1 MIDFVYNTDFQIENQ
16 GVFSKWLVEVAAA
29 ENCLIHDLVFLFV
42 SDQELLTMNKKY
54 LKHNYFTDVITFGEL
69 EDDKISGNIAI
80 SVDRVLDNSKT
91 YGVRFDE
98 ELKRVMVHGLLHIV
112 GYNDKT
118 KKEKLT
124 MSQKETDALKM
135 FHVKQV

>member
-1 MIDFVYNTDFQIENQ
+1 MIDFVYNTDFQIENHK
-16 GVFSKWLVEVAAA
+16 VFSRWLVEVAAA

-42 SDQELLTMNKKY
+42 SDQELLAMNKKH

-69 EDDKISGNIAI
+69 EGDKISGNIAI
-80 SVDRVLDNSKT
+80 SIDRVLDNSKT

-98 ELKRVMVHGLLHIV
+98 ELKRVMVHGLLHII

-135 FHVKQV
+135 FHAKQV

>member
-1 MIDFVYNTDFQIENQ
+1 MIDFVYNTDFQIENHR
-16 GVFSKWLVEVAAA
+16 VFSRWLVEVAAA

-42 SDQELLTMNKKY
+42 SDQELLAMNKKF
-54 LKHNYFTDVITFGEL
+54 LKHNHFTDVITFGEL

>member
-1 MIDFVYNTDFQIENQ
+1 MIDFVYNTDFQIENHS
-16 GVFSKWLVEVAAA
+16 VFSRWLVEVAAA

-42 SDQELLTMNKKY
+42 SDQELLAMNKKF

-69 EDDKISGNIAI
+69 DGDKISGNIAI
-80 SVDRVLDNSKT
+80 SIDRVLDNSKT

>member
-1 MIDFVYNTDFQIENQ
+1 MIDFVYNTDFKIKNHE
-16 GVFSKWLVEVAAA
+16 VFSRWLVDVAAA

-42 SDQELLTMNKKY
+42 DDQELLAMNKKH

-69 EDDKISGNIAI
+69 EGDKISGNIAI

-98 ELKRVMVHGLLHIV
+98 ELKRVMVHGLLHII

-118 KKEKLT
+118 KKDKLT

>member
-1 MIDFVYNTDFQIENQ
+1 MIDFVYNTDFQIENHR
-16 GVFSKWLVEVAAA
+16 VFSRWLVEVAAA

-80 SVDRVLDNSKT
+80 SLDRVLDNSKR

-98 ELKRVMVHGLLHIV
+98 ELKRVMVHGLLHII

>member
-1 MIDFVYNTDFQIENQ
+1 VIDFVYNTDFKIENH
-16 GVFSKWLVEVAAA
+16 GAFSRWLVDVAAA
-29 ENCLIHDLVFLFV
+29 ENCLIHDLVFSFV
-42 SDQELLTMNKKY
+42 GDQELLVMNKKY

-69 EDDKISGNIAI
+69 EGDKISGNIAI
-80 SVDRVLDNSKT
+80 SIDRVMDNSKR
-91 YGVRFDE
+91 YAVGFDE
-98 ELKRVMVHGLLHIV
+98 ELKRVMVHGLLHII

-118 KKEKLT
+118 EKEKLI

>member
-1 MIDFVYNTDFQIENQ
+1 MIDFVYNTDFKIENHR
-16 GVFSKWLVEVAAA
+16 VFSRWLVEVAAV

-42 SDQELLTMNKKY
+42 SDQELLAMNKKH

-69 EDDKISGNIAI
+69 DGDKISGNIAI

-98 ELKRVMVHGLLHIV
+98 ELKRVMVHGLLHII

-118 KKEKLT
+118 KKDKLT

>member
-1 MIDFVYNTDFQIENQ
+1 MIDFVYNTDFHIKNHEAL
-16 GVFSKWLVEVAAA
+16 SRWLVEVAAA

-91 YGVRFDE
+91 YDVSFDE
-98 ELKRVMVHGLLHIV
+98 ELKRVMVHGLLHII

>member
-1 MIDFVYNTDFQIENQ
+1 MIDFVYNTDFQIENHR
-16 GVFSKWLVEVAAA
+16 VFSRWLVEVAAA

-42 SDQELLTMNKKY
+42 SDQELLTMNKNS

-80 SVDRVLDNSKT
+80 SVDRVLDNSKR
-91 YGVRFDE
+91 YGVSFDE
-98 ELKRVMVHGLLHIV
+98 ELKRVMVHGLLHII

>member
-16 GVFSKWLVEVAAA
+16 GVFSKWLMEVAAA

-42 SDQELLTMNKKY
+42 SDQELLAMNKKF
-54 LKHNYFTDVITFGEL
+54 LKHNHFTDVITFGEL
-69 EDDKISGNIAI
+69 EGDKISGNIAI

-135 FHVKQV
+135 FHVKQG

>member
-1 MIDFVYNTDFQIENQ
+1 MIDFVYNTNFRIENHK
-16 GVFSKWLVEVAAA
+16 VFSRWLVEVAAA

-42 SDQELLTMNKKY
+42 SDQELLAMNKKH

-69 EDDKISGNIAI
+69 EGDKISGNIAI

-98 ELKRVMVHGLLHIV
+98 ELKRVMAHGLLHII

>member
-1 MIDFVYNTDFQIENQ
+1 MIDFVYNTDFQIENHRI
-16 GVFSKWLVEVAAA
+16 FSRWLVEVAAA

-98 ELKRVMVHGLLHIV
+98 ELKRVMAHGLLHII

-135 FHVKQV
+135 FHVKQA

>member
-1 MIDFVYNTDFQIENQ
+1 MIDFVYNTDFQIENHK
-16 GVFSKWLVEVAAA
+16 VFSRWLVEVAAA

-80 SVDRVLDNSKT
+80 SLDRVLDNSKR
-91 YGVRFDE
+91 YGVGFDE
-98 ELKRVMVHGLLHIV
+98 ELKRVMVHGLLHII

>member
-16 GVFSKWLVEVAAA
+16 GVFSKWLVKVAAA

-42 SDQELLTMNKKY
+42 NDQELLAMNKKY

-69 EDDKISGNIAI
+69 EGDKISGNIAI
-80 SVDRVLDNSKT
+80 SVERVLDNSKT

>member
-42 SDQELLTMNKKY
+42 SDQELLAMNKKF
-54 LKHNYFTDVITFGEL
+54 LKHNHFTDVITFGEL

>member
-16 GVFSKWLVEVAAA
+16 RVFSKWLVEVAAA

-42 SDQELLTMNKKY
+42 SDQELLAMNKKF
-54 LKHNYFTDVITFGEL
+54 LKHNHFTDVITFGEL
-69 EDDKISGNIAI
+69 EGDKISGNIAI

-135 FHVKQV
+135 FHVKQP

>member
-1 MIDFVYNTDFQIENQ
+1 MIDFVYNTDFQIENHR
-16 GVFSKWLVEVAAA
+16 VFSRWLVEVAAV
-29 ENCLIHDLVFLFV
+29 ENYLIHDLVFLFV
-42 SDQELLTMNKKY
+42 SDQELLAMNKKH

-69 EDDKISGNIAI
+69 EGDKISGNIAI

-98 ELKRVMVHGLLHIV
+98 ELKRVMVHGLLHII

-135 FHVKQV
+135 FHVKQA

>member
-1 MIDFVYNTDFQIENQ
+1 MIDFVYNTDFQIENHKAL
-16 GVFSKWLVEVAAA
+16 SRWLMEVAAA

-42 SDQELLTMNKKY
+42 SDQELLAMNKKF

-69 EDDKISGNIAI
+69 EGDKISGNIAI

-98 ELKRVMVHGLLHIV
+98 ELKRVMVHGLLHII

-135 FHVKQV
+135 FHVKQA

>member
-1 MIDFVYNTDFQIENQ
+1 MIDFVYNTDFQIENHRA
-16 GVFSKWLVEVAAA
+16 FSRWLMEVAAA

-42 SDQELLTMNKKY
+42 SDQELLAMNKKF
-54 LKHNYFTDVITFGEL
+54 LKHNHFTDVITFGEL
-69 EDDKISGNIAI
+69 EGDKISGNIAI

-98 ELKRVMVHGLLHIV
+98 ELKRVMAHGLLHII

-135 FHVKQV
+135 FHVKQA

>member
-1 MIDFVYNTDFQIENQ
+1 MIDFVYNTDFQIENHK
-16 GVFSKWLVEVAAA
+16 VFSRWLVEVAAA

-42 SDQELLTMNKKY
+42 SDQELLAMNKKH

-69 EDDKISGNIAI
+69 EGDKISGNIAI

-135 FHVKQV
+135 FHAKQV

>member
-16 GVFSKWLVEVAAA
+16 GVFSKWLVKVAAA

-42 SDQELLTMNKKY
+42 SDQELLAMNKKF
-54 LKHNYFTDVITFGEL
+54 LKHNHFTDVITFGEL
-69 EDDKISGNIAI
+69 EGDKISGNIAI

-98 ELKRVMVHGLLHIV
+98 ELKRVMAHGLLHII

>member
-1 MIDFVYNTDFQIENQ
+1 MIDFVHNTDFQIENHR
-16 GVFSKWLVEVAAA
+16 VFSRWLVEVAAA

-80 SVDRVLDNSKT
+80 SVDRVLDNSKR

-98 ELKRVMVHGLLHIV
+98 ELKRVMVHGLLHII

>member
-1 MIDFVYNTDFQIENQ
+1 MIDFVYNTDFQIENDR
-16 GVFSKWLVEVAAA
+16 VFSRWLVEVAAA

-42 SDQELLTMNKKY
+42 SDQELLAMNKKH

-69 EDDKISGNIAI
+69 EGDKISGNIAI
-80 SVDRVLDNSKT
+80 SVDRVLDNSQT
-91 YGVRFDE
+91 HGVRFDE
-98 ELKRVMVHGLLHIV
+98 ELKRVMVHGLLHII
-112 GYNDKT
+112 GYNDKS

>member
-1 MIDFVYNTDFQIENQ
+1 MIDFVYNTNFRIENHK
-16 GVFSKWLVEVAAA
+16 VFSRWLVEVAAA

-42 SDQELLTMNKKY
+42 SDQELLAMNKKH

-69 EDDKISGNIAI
+69 EGDKISGNIAI

-98 ELKRVMVHGLLHIV
+98 ELKRVMVHGLLHII

-135 FHVKQV
+135 FHVKQA

>member
-1 MIDFVYNTDFQIENQ
+1 MIDFVYNTDFQIENHS
-16 GVFSKWLVEVAAA
+16 VFSRWLVEVAAA

-80 SVDRVLDNSKT
+80 SVDRVLDNSKR
-91 YGVRFDE
+91 YGVSFDE
-98 ELKRVMVHGLLHIV
+98 ELKRVMVHGLLHII

-118 KKEKLT
+118 KKEKLI

>member
-1 MIDFVYNTDFQIENQ
+1 MIDFVYNTDFQIENHR
-16 GVFSKWLVEVAAA
+16 VFSRWLVEVAAA

-42 SDQELLTMNKKY
+42 SDQELLAMNKKH

-69 EDDKISGNIAI
+69 DGDKISGNIAV

-98 ELKRVMVHGLLHIV
+98 ELKRVMAHGLLHII

-135 FHVKQV
+135 FHVKQA

>member
-29 ENCLIHDLVFLFV
+29 ENCLIHNLVFLFV
-42 SDQELLTMNKKY
+42 SDQELLAMNKKF
-54 LKHNYFTDVITFGEL
+54 LKHNHFTDVITFGEL

-98 ELKRVMVHGLLHIV
+98 ELKRVMAHGLLHII

-135 FHVKQV
+135 FHVKQA

>member
-1 MIDFVYNTDFQIENQ
+1 MIDFVYNTDFQIENHK
-16 GVFSKWLVEVAAA
+16 VFSRWLVEVAAV

-42 SDQELLTMNKKY
+42 SDQELLAMNKKH

-69 EDDKISGNIAI
+69 EGDKISGNIAI

-98 ELKRVMVHGLLHIV
+98 ELKRVMAHGLLHII

-135 FHVKQV
+135 FHVKQA

>member
-1 MIDFVYNTDFQIENQ
+1 MIDFVYNTDFQIENHE
-16 GVFSKWLVEVAAA
+16 VFSRWLVDVAAA

-42 SDQELLTMNKKY
+42 DDQELLTMNKKH
-54 LKHNYFTDVITFGEL
+54 LKHNYFTDVISFGEL
-69 EDDKISGNIAI
+69 EGDKISGNIAI
-80 SVDRVLDNSKT
+80 SVDRVVDNSKT

-98 ELKRVMVHGLLHIV
+98 ELKRVMAHGLLHII

-124 MSQKETDALKM
+124 MSQKETDALNM

>member
-1 MIDFVYNTDFQIENQ
+1 MIDFVYNTDFQIENHKD
-16 GVFSKWLVEVAAA
+16 FSRWLMEVAAA

-42 SDQELLTMNKKY
+42 SDEELLAMNKKF
-54 LKHNYFTDVITFGEL
+54 LKHNHFTDVITFGEL
-69 EDDKISGNIAI
+69 DGDKISGNIAI

-98 ELKRVMVHGLLHIV
+98 ELKRVMVHGLLHII

-124 MSQKETDALKM
+124 MSQKDTDALKM
-135 FHVKQV
+135 FHVKQA